1 MPGIYIHI
9 PVCKQACHYCDFH
22 FSTLLKYKSDFLNAL
37 LKEIELQKDYLNKS
51 PSPSGRAGVG
61 LSSVYFGGGTPSLLS
76 EAEINIIFDQL
87 SKCFKISPDAEITFE
102 SNPDD
107 LTKDYLKSLRST
119 PVNRLSIGIQ
129 SFSDDDLRFMNRAHD
144 SKAALSSIELAL
156 SAGFENLTVDL
167 IYGTPTTSNK
177 TWTNNL
183 KTVFAFPVNHLSCYS
198 LTVEPRTALA
208 KMIQQ
213 GKAPDINDQK
223 SIEQFEILLKLIP
236 ENGFE
241 QYEISNFCRNEKY
254 AVHNSNY
261 WKGEQYLGLGPSA
274 HSYNGTSRQWN
285 IANNS
290 QYIKSLLYN
299 DPDTYP
305 KNITKEELTVEQ
317 KYNEYVM
324 TSLRTKWGTSVQKI
338 SDTFGVEFKSYFLKE
353 AKSDVNKGLLIE
365 KGNIFYLTNEGK
377 LFADKITSGLFY
389 VTENSHHARPHSL
402 PRQ

>member
-9 PVCKQACHYCDFH
+9 PFCKQACHYCDFH
-22 FSTLLKYKSDFLNAL
+22 FSTLLKHKNDFVNAL
-37 LKEIELQKDYLNKS
+37 LREIQLQNNFFSKS
-51 PSPSGRAGVG
+51 EINNPQSAIIN
-61 LSSVYFGGGTPSLLS
+61 SVYFGGGTPSLLS
-76 EAEINIIFDQL
+76 ETEINIIFDQL
-87 SKCFKISPDAEITFE
+87 TKYFKISSNAEITFE

-107 LTKDYLKSLRST
+107 LTDEYLKSLRST

-156 SAGFENLTVDL
+156 SAGFDNLTVDL
-167 IYGTPTTSNK
+167 IYGTPTTGNE

-183 KTVFAFPVNHLSCYS
+183 KTLFIFPVNHLSCYS

-208 KMIQQ
+208 TMIQE
-213 GKAPDINDQK
+213 GKVPDINDQK
-223 SIEQFEILLKLIP
+223 SIEHFEILLNLISQ
-236 ENGFE
+236 NGFE

-261 WKGEQYLGLGPSA
+261 WKGEHYLGLGPSA

-290 QYIKSLLYN
+290 QYIKSLLN
-299 DPDTYP
+299 HDPDTYP

-365 KGNIFYLTNEGK
+365 KENIFYLTNEGK
-377 LFADKITSGLFY
+377 LFADKIASGLFY
-389 VTENSHHARPHSL
+389 VTENSHHARAHSL

>member
-1 MPGIYIHI
+1 
-9 PVCKQACHYCDFH
+9 
-22 FSTLLKYKSDFLNAL
+22 
-37 LKEIELQKDYLNKS
+37 
-51 PSPSGRAGVG
+51 
-61 LSSVYFGGGTPSLLS
+61 
-76 EAEINIIFDQL
+76 
-87 SKCFKISPDAEITFE
+87 
-102 SNPDD
+102 
-107 LTKDYLKSLRST
+107 
-119 PVNRLSIGIQ
+119 
-129 SFSDDDLRFMNRAHD
+129 
-144 SKAALSSIELAL
+144 
-156 SAGFENLTVDL
+156 
-167 IYGTPTTSNK
+167 
-177 TWTNNL
+177 
-183 KTVFAFPVNHLSCYS
+183 
-198 LTVEPRTALA
+198 
-208 KMIQQ
+208 MIQQ